1 MVERGRNLDGEVSV
15 ETGYYISSLGMRK
28 SKNIRED
35 SLRIRRSGLAASCRM
50 LVASDARIARSEQDN
65 DPARDGAG
73 SGQSARREAMFPA
86 LETKAVFHGE
96 KEGRRFQM
104 RLPCLL

>member
-1 MVERGRNLDGEVSV
+1 MN
-15 ETGYYISSLGMRK
+15 TSSRSFMRK
-28 SKNIRED
+28 SKDVRED
-35 SLRIRRSGLAASCRM
+35 SLQIRQRFGRLLSSIRRLRR
-50 LVASDARIARSEQDN
+50 RIARGRRDD

-73 SGQSARREAMFPA
+73 GGQSARREAMFPA

-104 RLPCLL
+104 RLPCAFTASYLYIAGMMR